1 MPYRSPDRNSEN
13 GQENVRRGLR
23 VLFVEGDP
31 VLLRRLEGDLR
42 ACVGPIRPFA
52 VATAGD
58 IRAALQAGSWDAIVV
73 ATDAPDEARLA
84 ALDEAGRAGV
94 PLVVGSH
101 ESIGRSLRRVR
112 RLLDERNAE
121 LSRARLE
128 LLAREE
134 QLRHAQKM
142 EVLGNFAGGIAHDFN
157 NLVMTIGGYATM
169 VLQDW
174 PAGQRGRAD
183 MEEIVRSA
191 ERAQALAHQLLGF
204 ARKEPLQSKR
214 LELATVIRDVEQLL
228 RRSAGPRVDVLFGLH
243 PGTAPIRA
251 DANQLQ
257 QVLLN
262 LVLNARDA
270 MPEGGEV
277 RIEVEEVAL
286 DAPLEAQGGHVPAG
300 RWVRLLVRDTG
311 IGMDPVTQ
319 RRALEPFFTTKP
331 TGRGTGLGLA
341 IVHDVVV
348 RAGGHLRLRSA
359 PGAGTTFEIFF
370 RPDVESSRSN
380 GSHAPHERYTVLLVE
395 DEATLASL
403 VSRLLER
410 DGYDVITAT
419 TAEEALALAR
429 ARLPDRPIH
438 LLLTDVVL
446 PGRNGRELVDDLAA
460 LRASVPTLFM
470 SGYADDVIER
480 AGVEMATAR
489 ILDKPFRPE
498 DLYAAV
504 RDAIAAGAPSL

>member
-1 MPYRSPDRNSEN
+1 MAPPIPDRNSRN
-13 GQENVRRGLR
+13 GHESGRRGLR

-42 ACVGPIRPFA
+42 ACVGAVRPMA
-52 VATAGD
+52 VSTAEGL
-58 IRAALQAGSWDAIVV
+58 RAALDGNRWDAIVV
-73 ATDAPDEARLA
+73 ATDAPDDARLA
-84 ALDEAGRAGV
+84 ALDGAASAGV
-94 PLVVGSH
+94 PVLVGSP
-101 ESIGRSLRRVR
+101 ESIVRSLRRIR

-121 LSRARLE
+121 LSRARVE

-142 EVLGNFAGGIAHDFN
+142 EVIGNFAGGIAHDFN
-157 NLVMTIGGYATM
+157 NIVMSIGGYASM

-183 MEEIVRSA
+183 IEEIVRSA
-191 ERAQALAHQLLGF
+191 QQAQALTRQLLGF
-204 ARKEPLQSKR
+204 ARKETPQPKR
-214 LELATVIRDVEQLL
+214 VALAAVIRDVEQLL
-228 RRSAGPRVDVLFGLH
+228 RRSVGPRVDVLLSLQ
-243 PGTAPIRA
+243 PGAAPIRS
-251 DANQLQ
+251 DPNQLQ

-277 RIEVEEVAL
+277 RVEVEDVAL
-286 DAPLEAQGGHVPAG
+286 DAPLEAEGGHVPAG

-311 IGMDPVTQ
+311 LGMDPVTQ

-331 TGRGTGLGLA
+331 AGRGTGLGLA
-341 IVHDVVV
+341 IVHDIVA
-348 RAGGHLRLRSA
+348 RSGGHLRLRSA

-370 RPDVESSRSN
+370 RPDLREENGTPSS
-380 GSHAPHERYTVLLVE
+380 GERFTILLVE
-395 DEATLASL
+395 DEPTLASL

-410 DGYDVITAT
+410 EGYDVITAT
-419 TAEEALALAR
+419 TAEEAIALAR
-429 ARLPDRPIH
+429 RRRTDRPIH

-460 LRASVPTLFM
+460 LRSSVPTLFM
-470 SGYADDVIER
+470 SGHGDDVIER
-480 AGVEMATAR
+480 AGVDMATAR

-498 DLYAAV
+498 DLYDAV
-504 RDAIAAGAPSL
+504 RDAIAASAPSV